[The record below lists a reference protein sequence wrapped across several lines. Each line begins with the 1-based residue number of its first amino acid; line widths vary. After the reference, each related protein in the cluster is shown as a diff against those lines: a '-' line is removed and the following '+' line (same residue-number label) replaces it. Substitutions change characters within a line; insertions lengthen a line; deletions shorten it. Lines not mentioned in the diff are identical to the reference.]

1 MFRIC
6 PIFYTVEGHV
16 YLFTYTDDQ
25 YDDILVVLEKHD
37 AASSEAGTAY
47 ASGALEVTTVFCG
60 VRCCSIFSFLCTVV
74 FRSLFVRYLQ
84 KKHYIDCLR
93 LELGLDSLL
102 GNPSYTATTLSKN
115 EIIDNHM
122 SVLSSFGIFHER

>member
-25 YDDILVVLEKHD
+25 YDNILVVLEKHD

-47 ASGALEVTTVFCG
+47 ASGTLEVTTVFCG
-60 VRCCSIFSFLCTVV
+60 VRVAQSLVFCVQWFLDPCL
-74 FRSLFVRYLQ
+74 SGI
-84 KKHYIDCLR
+84 YIDCLR
-93 LELGLDSLL
+93 LELGLDSSL
-102 GNPSYTATTLSKN
+102 GNLSYTATTLSKN

>member
-25 YDDILVVLEKHD
+25 HDNILVVLEKHD
-37 AASSEAGTAY
+37 AASSEAGIAY

-60 VRCCSIFSFLCTVV
+60 VRVAQSLVV
-74 FRSLFVRYLQ
+74 CV
-84 KKHYIDCLR
+84 H
-93 LELGLDSLL
+93 
-102 GNPSYTATTLSKN
+102 
-115 EIIDNHM
+115 
-122 SVLSSFGIFHER
+122 

>member
-1 MFRIC
+1 MDGHLIFFSIALLMFCGMFMFFVPIGNLIRYDFRVGKDNAFRIC

-60 VRCCSIFSFLCTVV
+60 VRVPLSLVFCAQWFLDPVSAKSI
-74 FRSLFVRYLQ
+74 
-84 KKHYIDCLR
+84 
-93 LELGLDSLL
+93 
-102 GNPSYTATTLSKN
+102 TL
-115 EIIDNHM
+115 IA
-122 SVLSSFGIFHER
+122 